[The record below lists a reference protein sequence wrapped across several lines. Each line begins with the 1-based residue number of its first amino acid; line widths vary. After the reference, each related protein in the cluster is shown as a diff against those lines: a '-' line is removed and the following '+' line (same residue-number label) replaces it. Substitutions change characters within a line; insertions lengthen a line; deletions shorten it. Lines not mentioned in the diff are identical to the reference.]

1 MLKPSLN
8 DFSLMLSHFVYM
20 LILCYF
26 FGLIAQWAVE
36 RKDKKT
42 VYFSLFLL
50 SSGIIS
56 VFYQQLVFL
65 LYPKFSPL
73 FSDIPIIEELS
84 KRQLNVLM
92 FFRGIVFST
101 FIYFIVF
108 YLDLIGERQ
117 NAKLEIEALKKE
129 KLEAQLNSLKQQIS
143 PHFLFNSL
151 STLKTIVPDNK
162 SKKYILKLS
171 NVYRYLLSFKEN
183 NLTTLNEE
191 LVFIQS
197 YLYIQQERF
206 EEALEVSIKI
216 DQDLGVK
223 LLPPLCIQLLLENAI
238 KHNVISLDEPLKVNI
253 CSDAN
258 GYLEVSNN
266 LQPKL
271 NTEES
276 TGSGLENIN
285 KRYKILANRTID
297 IFQTESTFT
306 VKIPLLNNND
316 LIV

>member
-197 YLYIQQERF
+197 YLYINET
-206 EEALEVSIKI
+206 
-216 DQDLGVK
+216 
-223 LLPPLCIQLLLENAI
+223 C
-238 KHNVISLDEPLKVNI
+238 
-253 CSDAN
+253 
-258 GYLEVSNN
+258 
-266 LQPKL
+266 
-271 NTEES
+271 
-276 TGSGLENIN
+276 
-285 KRYKILANRTID
+285 
-297 IFQTESTFT
+297 
-306 VKIPLLNNND
+306 
-316 LIV
+316 

>member
-1 MLKPSLN
+1 
-8 DFSLMLSHFVYM
+8 MLSHFVYM

-162 SKKYILKLS
+162 SKKIYPQ
-171 NVYRYLLSFKEN
+171 V
-183 NLTTLNEE
+183 
-191 LVFIQS
+191 IQ
-197 YLYIQQERF
+197 
-206 EEALEVSIKI
+206 
-216 DQDLGVK
+216 
-223 LLPPLCIQLLLENAI
+223 C
-238 KHNVISLDEPLKVNI
+238 ISLSVE
-253 CSDAN
+253 
-258 GYLEVSNN
+258 
-266 LQPKL
+266 
-271 NTEES
+271 
-276 TGSGLENIN
+276 
-285 KRYKILANRTID
+285 
-297 IFQTESTFT
+297 F
-306 VKIPLLNNND
+306 
-316 LIV
+316 